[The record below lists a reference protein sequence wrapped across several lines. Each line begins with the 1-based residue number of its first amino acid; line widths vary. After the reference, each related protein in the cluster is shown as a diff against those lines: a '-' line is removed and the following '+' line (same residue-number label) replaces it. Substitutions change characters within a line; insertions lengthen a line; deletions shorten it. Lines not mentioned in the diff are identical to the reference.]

1 MKPAV
6 KISFFIFTCFLLST
20 GVWGTRISFNAN
32 EFQTPASDTI
42 VLENDFVRVM
52 QNGTVKKAA
61 DEGIFGK
68 RIIVALSK
76 LKYEKNDSVRML
88 QRGEVIVLLPGEL
101 TANIKGDYFE
111 VAFKK
116 IHPEPKGPE
125 IWLEPQK
132 NNTVYEDEL
141 FRVFEERLAAGDTR
155 EMHSHSQRVVVRLNK
170 VQLTDPRFNPNG
182 VPGEGIQVPNTVKFA
197 EPIVHVVKNLSTDT
211 PLFNIIIEFKT
222 SVYNNR
228 SKHT

>member
-1 MKPAV
+1 MKRTI
-6 KISFFIFTCFLLST
+6 KISFFIFACLLLST
-20 GVWGTRISFNAN
+20 GVWGARISFNAN
-32 EFQTPASDTI
+32 EFQALASDTI
-42 VLENDFVRVM
+42 VLENDFVRVI
-52 QNGTVKKAA
+52 QNGTVKEAA

-68 RIIVALSK
+68 RIIVALSA
-76 LKYEKNDSVRML
+76 LQFNNNDSLRMM
-88 QRGEVIVLLPGEL
+88 QRGEVMVLLPGEL
-101 TANIKGDYFE
+101 PANLKGDYFE

-132 NNTVYEDEL
+132 NKIVYEDDL

-197 EPIVHVVKNLSTDT
+197 EPMVHVVKNLSKDL
-211 PLFNIIIEFKT
+211 PLFNIIIKLKT
-222 SVYNNR
+222 SLYKNR
-228 SKHT
+228 N

>member
-1 MKPAV
+1 MKPTV
-6 KISFFIFTCFLLST
+6 KISFFVFACFLLST
-20 GVWGTRISFNAN
+20 GVWGARISFNAN
-32 EFQTPASDTI
+32 EFQALASDTI
-42 VLENDFVRVM
+42 VLENDFVRVI
-52 QNGTVKKAA
+52 QNGTVKEAA

-68 RIIVALSK
+68 RIIVALSA
-76 LKYEKNDSVRML
+76 LQFNNNDSLRMM
-88 QRGEVIVLLPGEL
+88 QRGEVMVLLPGEL
-101 TANIKGDYFE
+101 PANLKGDYFE

-132 NNTVYEDEL
+132 NKIVYEDDL

-197 EPIVHVVKNLSTDT
+197 EPMVHVVKNLSKDL
-211 PLFNIIIEFKT
+211 PLFNIIIELKT
-222 SVYNNR
+222 SVYKNR
-228 SKHT
+228 N